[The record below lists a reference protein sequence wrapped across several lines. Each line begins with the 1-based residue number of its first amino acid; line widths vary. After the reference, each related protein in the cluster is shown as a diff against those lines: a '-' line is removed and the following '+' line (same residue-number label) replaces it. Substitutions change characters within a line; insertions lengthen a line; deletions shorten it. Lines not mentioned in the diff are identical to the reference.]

1 MNKTR
6 RYEYWFYMLVLTVFI
21 SCRKDLYYEHCK
33 EVDLHLEITYSL
45 DWHLPCDENWN
56 EKWPAEWTVDWD
68 AASGTGRCQAPC
80 FRLRR

>member
-33 EVDLHLEITYSL
+33 EVDLHLEITYS
-45 DWHLPCDENWN
+45 WIGTCHVMKTGMRNGLP
-56 EKWPAEWTVDWD
+56 
-68 AASGTGRCQAPC
+68 SGR
-80 FRLRR
+80 